1 MQKMNFP
8 WQNGRAVSPVPWLH
22 NNDDA
27 ASAAPTRETTPA
39 PWTVQPAPVVQ
50 PAPWTV
56 QPAPI
61 IQPAPE
67 LPAIPEA
74 QELPEAPARPIHKR
88 VRQPAPAPRVI
99 PGVVARLIA
108 PGATRPMPQER
119 TEKTEKSVQREKQEK
134 REKPAKPVAQIHLF
148 PLEQDM
154 QGCTVYRARLR
165 RGGDPRVLSDLRLG
179 DTIFTPEPR
188 RIGFVGRA
196 GYFSPGRKITSVVL
210 GLL

>member
-8 WQNGRAVSPVPWLH
+8 WQNGRPVSPAPWRR
-22 NNDDA
+22 NDDA
-27 ASAAPTRETTPA
+27 ASAAPTREATPA
-39 PWTVQPAPVVQ
+39 PWTAPATRETTPAPATRETTPAPVLPEI
-50 PAPWTV
+50 PAPWT
-56 QPAPI
+56 A
-61 IQPAPE
+61 
-67 LPAIPEA
+67 PAIPET
-74 QELPEAPARPIHKR
+74 PAPRPIRKR
-88 VRQPAPAPRVI
+88 VRQAAPVPRVI
-99 PGVVARLIA
+99 PGVVARLI
-108 PGATRPMPQER
+108 PQER
-119 TEKTEKSVQREKQEK
+119 LEQQNVQQAKPVQREK

-148 PLEQDM
+148 PLERDM
-154 QGCTVYRARLR
+154 QGCMVYRARLR

>member
-1 MQKMNFP
+1 
-8 WQNGRAVSPVPWLH
+8 
-22 NNDDA
+22 
-27 ASAAPTRETTPA
+27 
-39 PWTVQPAPVVQ
+39 
-50 PAPWTV
+50 
-56 QPAPI
+56 
-61 IQPAPE
+61 
-67 LPAIPEA
+67 
-74 QELPEAPARPIHKR
+74 
-88 VRQPAPAPRVI
+88 
-99 PGVVARLIA
+99 
-108 PGATRPMPQER
+108 MPQER
-119 TEKTEKSVQREKQEK
+119 PEQQAKPVQREKQEK
-134 REKPAKPVAQIHLF
+134 QEKPVKPVAQIHLF

>member
-8 WQNGRAVSPVPWLH
+8 WQNGRAVSPVPWLN

-61 IQPAPE
+61 IQPAPV

-74 QELPEAPARPIHKR
+74 PEIPEAPARPARKR

-99 PGVVARLIA
+99 PGVVARL
-108 PGATRPMPQER
+108 MPQER
-119 TEKTEKSVQREKQEK
+119 PEQQAKPVQREKREK
-134 REKPAKPVAQIHLF
+134 QEKPAKPVAQIHLF

>member
-8 WQNGRAVSPVPWLH
+8 WQNGRAVSPVPWLN

-119 TEKTEKSVQREKQEK
+119 PEQQAKTVQREK